1 MKKNQSIKIG
11 IISLGCPRNLVD
23 SEKILGRLQQKGYKI
38 VDMQEADIG
47 IVNTCSFIK
56 EAKEESIET
65 ILELIELK
73 KESRLRK
80 VIVYGCLVQHYKEE
94 LISYLKEID
103 AFVGRISFDEFK
115 PVNPYYLTPS
125 HYAYVKISEG
135 CDNACS
141 YCIIPEIKGSLSCR
155 SVDSIL
161 SQIKELDEKGVAE
174 INIIGQDITL
184 YKADSYRRNIR
195 LLHLLR
201 EIVNTVKNIKWIRL
215 LYTHPAHID
224 DDLID
229 FIAKEPRMCKY
240 IDLPIQ
246 HINEKILKKMNRKVT
261 KNEIISLIKKFRAK
275 IPNIAIR
282 TSLIVGFPGETENDF
297 NELLGFIQK
306 QKIERLGTFMYS
318 REEGTAAYN
327 FKNQIS
333 EKTKRKRLDII
344 MKKQQE
350 IASELNSPFL
360 DKKMEVLIDEKGSS
374 DNLYLARTQADAP
387 EVDGLVYV
395 RTRRDLK
402 PGDFVKVKITD
413 TYEYDLVGEQI

>member
-1 MKKNQSIKIG
+1 MHKAKIG

-23 SEKILGRLQQKGYKI
+23 SEKTLGRLREKGYKI

-65 ILELIELK
+65 ILSLIELK
-73 KESRLRK
+73 KERKLKK
-80 VIVYGCLVQHYKEE
+80 VIVYGCLAQHYKEE
-94 LISYLKEID
+94 LIPHLKEID
-103 AFVGRISFDEFK
+103 AFVGRISFDGHK
-115 PVNPYYLTPS
+115 PSERYFLTPS

-135 CDNACS
+135 CNNACS
-141 YCIIPEIKGSLSCR
+141 YCVIPKIKGPLSCNP
-155 SVDSIL
+155 VDAIL
-161 SQIKELDEKGVAE
+161 SEVRVLDKKGVCE

-184 YKADSYRRNIR
+184 YRSDYQKKDIK

-201 EIVNTVKNIKWIRL
+201 EVVAIVKNIKWIRL
-215 LYTHPAHID
+215 LYTHPAHIS

-229 FIAKEPRMCKY
+229 FIARQPRMCKY

-261 KNEIISLIKKFRAK
+261 KNEIISLIERFRTK
-275 IPNIAIR
+275 IPNLSIR
-282 TSLIVGFPGETENDF
+282 TSVIVGFPGETEDDF

-306 QKIERLGTFMYS
+306 QKFERLGAFMYS

-327 FKNQIS
+327 FKNQIP

-350 IASELNSPFL
+350 IASEVNGPFL
-360 DKKMEVLIDEKGSS
+360 DKEIEVLIDEKGSS
-374 DNLYLARTQADAP
+374 DNIYLARTQGDAP

-395 RTRRDLK
+395 RAKGDLK